1 MRTVLSVS
9 LPEKISA
16 ELDQF
21 AKSTGR
27 SKSDIVKES
36 ISLYL
41 WESRFRRLQRQIG
54 ARAKARRIITEE
66 DVFRAIS

>member
-9 LPEKISA
+9 LPENLSS
-16 ELDQF
+16 ELDAF
-21 AKSTGR
+21 AKKTGR
-27 SKSDIVKES
+27 NKSDIVKES

-41 WESRFRRLQRQIG
+41 WETRLQKVRKSLTVK
-54 ARAKARRIITEE
+54 AKKVGLITEE